1 MNAVVSAAINFLII
15 AVVVYFVI
23 VVPYKKLK
31 ELDTKVEEE
40 ETELTLL
47 TEIRDILA
55 ENGSSPGQAWLCSCP
70 RRRRG
75 EEVRH
80 VVAPHIQTA
89 PGFSAGG

>member
-1 MNAVVSAAINFLII
+1 M
-15 AVVVYFVI
+15 VVYFVI

-55 ENGSSPGQAWLCSCP
+55 ENGSALRQAW
-70 RRRRG
+70 R
-75 EEVRH
+75 
-80 VVAPHIQTA
+80 
-89 PGFSAGG
+89 